1 MDPIRFAQYIKVFLS
16 YLFIGE
22 SIQILMIVAEEKIS
36 QNGLPVTHSYILILQ
51 CGLDDG
57 VHQDLKR
64 SGGRTVNDLFNTRVT
79 VEDNT
84 QSLKALSDKEIADIV
99 KIIADIQPN
108 CPTHLTFNSVLTVI
122 K

>member
-1 MDPIRFAQYIKVFLS
+1 MQTKLIITEFVYIKLWHATLIYLGPIRFAQHTKIFFS

-36 QNGLPVTHSYILILQ
+36 QNGVSIAHSYVLILQ

-64 SGGRTVNDLFNTRVT
+64 SGDRTVSKPFHTRV
-79 VEDNT
+79 
-84 QSLKALSDKEIADIV
+84 
-99 KIIADIQPN
+99 
-108 CPTHLTFNSVLTVI
+108 NSGRQ
-122 K
+122 